1 MKPVKSQKPARN
13 RGKWGAGSGSVID
26 WETNSIMTYR
36 ERLYCWAFAKRAVGI
51 RSSIAESAMDNYCPV
66 SQSVRCRGS
75 LSVSAAKHA
84 QCAN

>member
-51 RSSIAESAMDNYCPV
+51 RSSEEKNSDRAASGVHIALCLIL
-66 SQSVRCRGS
+66 G
-75 LSVSAAKHA
+75 LS
-84 QCAN
+84 